1 MALDPFSVI
10 HNTIYPQLPLPSV
23 RGQQHSDTDDDQM
36 EVGRFLGRVA
46 SWPFTYSY
54 SLIWGD
60 DDLPAGDKGSGPGR
74 VPRNLRQSNRESTG
88 DWTLS
93 PILSSPFMAAGG
105 RAAAGGSGMSASLDD
120 LTRISSYG
128 SADEMAEDGSNHS
141 ILSVPIPI
149 EEESFQAYLAG
160 LPDTAFPR
168 YRLILPKKPK
178 ILVLDLDETLV
189 HSTSTGA
196 LECDFLVEVLVE
208 HMSCLYYVHKRPFVE
223 HFIEVVA

>member
-1 MALDPFSVI
+1 M
-10 HNTIYPQLPLPSV
+10 
-23 RGQQHSDTDDDQM
+23 
-36 EVGRFLGRVA
+36 GRFLGRVV
-46 SWPFTYSY
+46 SWPFTYGC
-54 SLIWGD
+54 SLVWGD
-60 DDLPAGDKGSGPGR
+60 DDGAAADKGGGPMATKVQR
-74 VPRNLRQSNRESTG
+74 SLRQVNRESVG
-88 DWTLS
+88 EWTLS
-93 PILSSPFMAAGG
+93 PTLSSPFVPSAL
-105 RAAAGGSGMSASLDD
+105 RTSSTLSGSLDD
-120 LTRISSYG
+120 LTRLPSFG
-128 SADEMAEDGSNHS
+128 SADEVVEEGNHS

-168 YRLILPKKPK
+168 YRLVLPKKPK

-223 HFIEVVA
+223 HFIDVVTSRL